1 MNMGTAAVAT
11 IVFAL
16 ALGWANAADTEPQT
30 AQDSDVA
37 QSAEA
42 TAEAAQSA
50 KATENSET
58 AKSAKK
64 KKKKKKNKKEKKA
77 QLAADDWDPD
87 EVTCKRVAETGS
99 RVKKRVCATNREW
112 KRAEED
118 SQRTTKSLQRQGQIG
133 VTN

>member
-11 IVFAL
+11 IVL
-16 ALGWANAADTEPQT
+16 TMALGWANAADTEPQT

-42 TAEAAQSA
+42 TAEAAQNA

-58 AKSAKK
+58 AKSA
-64 KKKKKKNKKEKKA
+64 KKKKKNKKEKKA